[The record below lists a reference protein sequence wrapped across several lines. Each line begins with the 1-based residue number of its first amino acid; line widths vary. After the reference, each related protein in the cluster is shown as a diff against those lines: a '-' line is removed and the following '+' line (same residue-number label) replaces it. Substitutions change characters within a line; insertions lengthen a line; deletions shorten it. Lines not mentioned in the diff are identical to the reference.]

1 MDDNDNHEALL
12 NSSLIRNKICRPRLV
27 TKDGRCA
34 LQQIGMPHLCRS
46 IFRNWFH
53 LVIECSW
60 RIILCVFAS
69 AFIITWVIFA
79 LIYYLIVLPDQL
91 LTRKQENEQCI
102 ANVYD
107 LKTAFLFSL
116 ETQHTIGYGFRY
128 VTDACLPLIFILSLQ
143 CIAGV
148 FMQTMLSG
156 IVVAKLL
163 RPKKRK
169 QELRFSQVA
178 VIGSINDTDRRPAL
192 MIRIADIQNN
202 LYIAE
207 PHVRLYMATSKI
219 NKKGE
224 RELADFKDMNVGY
237 DAGWDRIL
245 LLWPIIVRHL
255 IDDQSPLFAMT
266 PEKMH
271 NAHFELIMTVEGI
284 VEATGMTFQART
296 SFLPDEILWGYR
308 FRSMVVLNEKI
319 GRYEIHYKLFDEIE
333 PIGKINLKKTEIDDS
348 NDGHDSSQNI
358 SGFVW

>member
-1 MDDNDNHEALL
+1 MDVNDNHESLL
-12 NSSLIRNKICRPRLV
+12 NSPLITKKICRPRLV
-27 TKDGRCA
+27 AKDGRCV
-34 LQQIGMPHLCRS
+34 LQQTGTPHPYRS
-46 IFRNWFH
+46 VYRNWFH
-53 LVIECSW
+53 LIIECNW

-69 AFIITWVIFA
+69 GFIFTWIIFA
-79 LIYYLIVLPDQL
+79 LIYYLIVLPDQSS
-91 LTRKQENEQCI
+91 RGQKNEKCI

-128 VTDACLPLIFILSLQ
+128 VTDACLPLVFILSLQ
-143 CIAGV
+143 CIVGF

-156 IVVAKLL
+156 IVIAKLL

-169 QELRFSQVA
+169 QEVRFSQVA
-178 VIGSINDTDRRPAL
+178 VIDSIADTDRRSVL

-219 NKKGE
+219 NKNGE

-245 LLWPIIVRHL
+245 LLWPITVKHL

-266 PEKMH
+266 PDKMH
-271 NAHFELIMTVEGI
+271 SAYFELIMTVEGI
-284 VEATGMTFQART
+284 VESTGMTFQART

-319 GRYEIHYKLFDEIE
+319 GRYEIQYKLFDEIE
-333 PIGKINLKKTEIDDS
+333 PIDEINLKTMEIDDN
-348 NDGHDSSQNI
+348 NDGYESSRNI
-358 SGFVW
+358 SGFI

>member
-12 NSSLIRNKICRPRLV
+12 NSPLIKNKICRPRLV
-27 TKDGRCA
+27 AKNGRCT
-34 LQQIGMPHLCRS
+34 LRQIGIPHPCRS
-46 IFRNWFH
+46 FYRNWFH
-53 LVIECSW
+53 LVIEYNW
-60 RIILCVFAS
+60 RIILFVFAS
-69 AFIITWVIFA
+69 GFITTWITFA
-79 LIYYLIVLPDQL
+79 LIYYIIVLPDKL
-91 LTRKQENEQCI
+91 YPKPENEQCI

-128 VTDACLPLIFILSLQ
+128 VTSACVSLVFFLSLQ
-143 CIAGV
+143 CIVGV

-169 QELRFSQVA
+169 QEIKFSQIA
-178 VIGSINDTDRRPAL
+178 VIGPVNDTDRRPAL
-192 MIRIADIQNN
+192 MIRIADIRNN

-207 PHVRLYMATSKI
+207 PHVRLYMATSQI

-224 RELADFKDMNVGY
+224 RELVDFKDLNVGY
-237 DAGWDRIL
+237 DSGWDRVL
-245 LLWPIIVRHL
+245 LLWPITVKHL

-266 PEKMH
+266 PDAMH
-271 NAHFELIMTVEGI
+271 NEHFELIMIVEGI

-308 FRSMVVLNEKI
+308 FRSMIILNEKI
-319 GRYEIHYKLFDEIE
+319 GRYEIQYKLFDEIE
-333 PIGKINLKKTEIDDS
+333 SVDGINFKVMEIDDN
-348 NDGHDSSQNI
+348 NDDYDSSRNI
-358 SGFVW
+358 SGFI